1 MTKLAMVSLVCLL
14 ALVMASCGEKKE
26 AETSGLGEAAGAK
39 VEKAAAAASG
49 KFAEVEPALTEQA
62 ELMESS
68 AAALEKASSAK
79 EVADVLTALAGKQ
92 EKLMATMKSL
102 SEKFPEMKTMAEP
115 PAELKPI
122 VEKLSQAGAKF
133 GQAMSAVMQK
143 YGSDPLVQ
151 EAMKKFQEVSSKLGE

>member
-1 MTKLAMVSLVCLL
+1 MRKIGMVSLVCLL

-26 AETSGLGEAAGAK
+26 AETASLGEAAGAK
-39 VEKAAAAASG
+39 VEKASADVSG
-49 KFAEVEPALTEQA
+49 KFAEVAPALTEQA

-68 AAALEKASSAK
+68 AAALEKASTAK
-79 EVADVLTALAGKQ
+79 EAADVLTALAGKQ
-92 EKLMATMKSL
+92 EKLMATMKAL
-102 SEKFPEMKTMAEP
+102 SEKFPEMKSMAEP

-133 GQAMSAVMQK
+133 GQAMSAAMQK

-151 EAMKKFQEVSSKLGE
+151 EAMKKFQEVSSKMQE